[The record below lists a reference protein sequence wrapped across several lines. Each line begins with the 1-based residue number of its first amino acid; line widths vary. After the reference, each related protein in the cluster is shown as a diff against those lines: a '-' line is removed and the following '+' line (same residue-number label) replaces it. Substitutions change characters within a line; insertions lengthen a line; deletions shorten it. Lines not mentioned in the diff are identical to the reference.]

1 MNNTIAKRLVALA
14 VGGLILAGLGGCAH
28 PISVGAD
35 TSKIVGTV
43 SKKIDKK
50 VGLQITDAD
59 KAKEVTTPGGGG
71 DKVNYFPYRDLEAGL
86 YTALGESFTSV
97 SKVSGVADPKVQS
110 EGLSLIF
117 LPTITTN
124 SSSDS
129 ALTWPPTKFSIDL
142 VCKVVDAKGQLVTE
156 IRTQGAGQAEFSEF
170 KADVSLS
177 ARRAADDTLA
187 KLVQQLAKD
196 PALTK

>member
-1 MNNTIAKRLVALA
+1 MKMSIATRLAALA
-14 VGGLILAGLGGCAH
+14 VGGLMLAGLGGCAH
-28 PISVGAD
+28 PISVAAD
-35 TSKIVGTV
+35 TAKITTTNA
-43 SKKIDKK
+43 KINKK

-86 YTALGESFTSV
+86 YTALGQSFASV

-117 LPTITTN
+117 VPTITTN

-142 VCKVVDAKGQLVTE
+142 ACKVVDAKGQAVTE
-156 IRTQGAGQAEFSEF
+156 FTVQGTGQAEFSEF
-170 KADVSLS
+170 KSEHSLS
-177 ARRAADDTLA
+177 AKRAADDAMA
-187 KLVQQLAKD
+187 KLMQQIAKD
-196 PALTK
+196 PALSK